1 MMKNFLFFLL
11 VLIFSASLSQA
22 QPIDPSALDSMKTYT
37 SLESALK
44 NPDQVYKL
52 KLSKQDLTEFPM
64 EILKFK
70 NLMALD
76 LSRNKIKVIPDEIGN
91 LKHLR
96 ILNLSRNKIHDI
108 PTSIGQ
114 LTELRALIMNQN
126 EIEVIPKEI
135 GKLVNLEYLDL
146 WDNNLFIIPDELKNL
161 KALKELDL
169 RNIQFN
175 QREQDRIRALV
186 PHAKVHMDPACNCH

>member
-1 MMKNFLFFLL
+1 MKKYLLLCL
-11 VLIFSASLSQA
+11 VLVLTSSLSFA

-52 KLSKQDLTEFPM
+52 KLSKQDLTEFPK
-64 EILKFK
+64 EILQFK

-76 LSRNKIKVIPDEIGN
+76 LSKNKIKVIPEEIAT
-91 LKHLR
+91 LKQLR

-108 PTSIGQ
+108 PTTIGQ
-114 LTELRALIMNQN
+114 LIELRALIMNQN

-135 GKLVNLEYLDL
+135 GKLIHLEYLDL
-146 WDNNLFIIPDELKNL
+146 WDNNLFVIPDELRNL

-175 QREQDRIRALV
+175 QKEQERIRALV